1 MVYIFFII
9 CAILIFILLIKNK
22 RVQLTV
28 FITSCVMGLV
38 FVSFPLPRI
47 FTTSDHQQA
56 AAEDV
61 QLDDVQVVKL
71 KDKVAIDVPLIEQL
85 PELPRGC
92 EVTSLAMLFESA
104 NMTVD
109 KMQLAKEIRRNPA
122 KQVIKNGQIH
132 FGDPNNGFVGDMY
145 SFQTPGLGVY
155 HKPIIELAEKYL
167 PGKIVNLSN
176 RPFNELKIPLSDG
189 RPVWVIIN
197 THYEKLADS
206 YFQTWYTESGPIQIT
221 RKQHSVLIT
230 GYDEQYIYFND
241 PLNRR
246 TKAPIKD
253 FEQSWVQMGSHAM
266 TYAY

>member
-1 MVYIFFII
+1 MLYIFFII
-9 CAILIFILLIKNK
+9 CAILILILLKNK
-22 RVQLTV
+22 WVKFTV
-28 FITSCVMGLV
+28 LITSCVIVIMLI
-38 FVSFPLPRI
+38 SFPLPHLVM
-47 FTTSDHQQA
+47 TSDHKQA
-56 AAEDV
+56 AVEDV
-61 QLDDVQVVKL
+61 QLDNVQVVKL
-71 KDKVAIDVPLIEQL
+71 REQVSIDVPLIEQL

-92 EVTSLAMLFESA
+92 EVTSLAMLLESA
-104 NMTVD
+104 NLPVD

-155 HKPIIELAEKYL
+155 HEPIIELAEKYL

-197 THYEKLADS
+197 THYEKLADD

-230 GYDEQYIYFND
+230 GYDERYIYFND
-241 PLNRR
+241 PLNRES
-246 TKAPIKD
+246 KAPIND
-253 FEQSWVQMGSHAM
+253 FEQSWVQMGSHAI
-266 TYAY
+266 TYTN

>member
-1 MVYIFFII
+1 MLYIFFII
-9 CAILIFILLIKNK
+9 CAILIFILLKNK
-22 RVQLTV
+22 RVKLTV
-28 FITSCVMGLV
+28 LITSCIIVIMLI
-38 FVSFPLPRI
+38 SFPLPQL
-47 FTTSDHQQA
+47 FMTSDHKQSA
-56 AAEDV
+56 VEDV
-61 QLDDVQVVKL
+61 QLDNVQVVKL
-71 KDKVAIDVPLIEQL
+71 REQVSIDVPLIEQL

-92 EVTSLAMLFESA
+92 EVTSLAMLLESA
-104 NMTVD
+104 NLPVD

-155 HKPIIELAEKYL
+155 HEPIIELAEKYL

-197 THYEKLADS
+197 THYEKLADD

-241 PLNRR
+241 PLNRES
-246 TKAPIKD
+246 KAPIND
-253 FEQSWVQMGSHAM
+253 FEQSWVQMGSHAI
-266 TYAY
+266 TYTN

>member
-1 MVYIFFII
+1 
-9 CAILIFILLIKNK
+9 
-22 RVQLTV
+22 
-28 FITSCVMGLV
+28 MGLV

-155 HKPIIELAEKYL
+155 HKPIIELAETYL